1 MLTTLVVAGSIA
13 TALTAVFAFRF
24 RAWKAPR
31 RLVAY
36 FSIFFVIELV
46 AERLVLPPGTLGL
59 EVALVFFAITILFV
73 VAIHAT
79 RQLEVGEDEEF

>member
-1 MLTTLVVAGSIA
+1 MLTTIVVAGSIA

-46 AERLVLPPGTLGL
+46 AGASILLATLGFL
-59 EVALVFFAITILFV
+59 LREWSRFRRRPRAA
-73 VAIHAT
+73 
-79 RQLEVGEDEEF
+79 D